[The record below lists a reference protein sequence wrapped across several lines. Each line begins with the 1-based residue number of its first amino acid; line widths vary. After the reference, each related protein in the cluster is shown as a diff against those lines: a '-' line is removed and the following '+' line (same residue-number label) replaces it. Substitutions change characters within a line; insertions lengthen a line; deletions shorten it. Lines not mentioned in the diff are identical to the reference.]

1 MTKLLKRRMKSRN
14 LKPYMVA
21 KLMRVHRDKCI
32 AFGGEEE
39 RNVIGE
45 SIIPRAFSRTVIAD
59 CLAADEHQKEA
70 AIIDAID
77 SILTPLKPRRP
88 TMTEVGTN
96 ERIEVYA
103 KRFER
108 GEALFHECD
117 SKVCH
122 PLNQEKERIV

>member
-1 MTKLLKRRMKSRN
+1 MTDLLKRRMKSRH
-14 LKPYMVA
+14 LEPHMVA
-21 KLMRVHRDKCI
+21 KLMRVHREKCI

-45 SIIPRAFSRTVIAD
+45 SLMPRAFGRSVVVD
-59 CLAADEHQKEA
+59 CLNAKMHQKEA
-70 AIIDAID
+70 AIVDAID
-77 SILTPLKPRRP
+77 SILTPLRPQRP
-88 TMTEVGTN
+88 TMTEIGTN

-103 KRFER
+103 RRFER

>member
-1 MTKLLKRRMKSRN
+1 MTELLKRRMKSRH
-14 LKPYMVA
+14 LEPHMVA
-21 KLMRVHRDKCI
+21 KLMRVHREKCI
-32 AFGGEEE
+32 AFGGEDEL
-39 RNVIGE
+39 NVTGE
-45 SIIPRAFSRTVIAD
+45 SLMPRAFGRSVVVD
-59 CLAADEHQKEA
+59 CLNAKTHKDES
-70 AIIDAID
+70 AIVDAID
-77 SILTPLKPRRP
+77 SILTPLRPQRP

-103 KRFER
+103 RRFER

>member
-1 MTKLLKRRMKSRN
+1 MTELLKRRMESRN

-21 KLMRVHRDKCI
+21 KLMKIHREKCI

-45 SIIPRAFSRTVIAD
+45 SIMPRAFGRSVVAD
-59 CLAADEHQKEA
+59 CLAAETHQKEA
-70 AIIDAID
+70 AIVDAID
-77 SILTPLKPRRP
+77 SILTPLRPKRP
-88 TMTEVGTN
+88 TMTEIGTN

-103 KRFER
+103 RRFER

-122 PLNQEKERIV
+122 PLTQEKERIV